1 LLAEAKT
8 GEARTTMG
16 ESLKDLHQQLEPTEP
31 EQTKALTK
39 VKLIQDILFR

>member
-16 ESLKDLHQQLEPTEP
+16 ESRKDLRQQLEPTKT

-39 VKLIQDILFR
+39 VN